1 MPAAAEPA
9 GTVEAA
15 PAAKKP
21 AKAPDEP
28 VYTRVQIICRPSSLE
43 SLKTAM
49 NKIGI
54 TGMTVTNVMGYGMQK
69 GKPEYYRGTPVEVTL
84 LPKVQV
90 DIVVSKVPV
99 SEVIDT
105 ARKVLYTG
113 HIGDGKIFV
122 HDVEDVVRVRTGETG
137 YDALQ
142 SEDE

>member
-1 MPAAAEPA
+1 MKKAEKPA
-9 GTVEAA
+9 G
-15 PAAKKP
+15 
-21 AKAPDEP
+21 EP
-28 VYTRVQIICRPSSLE
+28 VYTRVQIICRPASLE
-43 SLKTAM
+43 SLKKAM
-49 NKIGI
+49 NGIGI
-54 TGMTVTNVMGYGMQK
+54 TGMTVTNVMGYGAQK

-105 ARKVLYTG
+105 ARGVLYTG

-122 HDVEDVVRVRTGETG
+122 QDVENVVRVRTGEEG

-142 SEDE
+142 SDE